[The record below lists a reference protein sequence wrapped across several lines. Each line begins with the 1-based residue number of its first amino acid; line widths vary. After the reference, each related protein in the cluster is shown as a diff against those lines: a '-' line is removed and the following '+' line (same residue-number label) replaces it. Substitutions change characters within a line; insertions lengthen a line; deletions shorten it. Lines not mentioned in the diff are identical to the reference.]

1 MAGENL
7 IDILEY
13 NEAKRMIDL
22 PIIDKNHRILEDAT
36 RRVDDSVLICENPEI
51 QLNQIR
57 TEVFFLMPDFLVNP
71 EDKELKYLKK
81 MIELN
86 INNFEKLCKNLN
98 DFVQKISGSLNNLNK
113 PSLDLKKEINSIIK
127 KFEDTIKGLCAPLI
141 SQREGINTIDTTI
154 LTEEQKRELEAD
166 KIIIDKEINQFLEE
180 SDKLNK
186 NYHILFSQMLESIKI
201 ICDTINDIPIPVQE
215 LQNEV
220 EEGLSKFEEFLESI
234 NDENKVQN
242 FNNIIAEVNIFY
254 DAMKKKADNIKL
266 NTQNKCNILDNQYK
280 KRHESFDK
288 LKIKVRENIEKLT
301 VKAEKI
307 KFDIINIR
315 EKYKQKKIELPQMTL
330 SEIIML

>member
-113 PSLDLKKEINSIIK
+113 PSLDLKKEI
-127 KFEDTIKGLCAPLI
+127 T
-141 SQREGINTIDTTI
+141 
-154 LTEEQKRELEAD
+154 
-166 KIIIDKEINQFLEE
+166 
-180 SDKLNK
+180 
-186 NYHILFSQMLESIKI
+186 LF
-201 ICDTINDIPIPVQE
+201 
-215 LQNEV
+215 
-220 EEGLSKFEEFLESI
+220 
-234 NDENKVQN
+234 
-242 FNNIIAEVNIFY
+242 FN
-254 DAMKKKADNIKL
+254 L
-266 NTQNKCNILDNQYK
+266 
-280 KRHESFDK
+280 
-288 LKIKVRENIEKLT
+288 
-301 VKAEKI
+301 
-307 KFDIINIR
+307 
-315 EKYKQKKIELPQMTL
+315 
-330 SEIIML
+330 

>member
-154 LTEEQKRELEAD
+154 LTEEQKRELE
-166 KIIIDKEINQFLEE
+166 KEN
-180 SDKLNK
+180 
-186 NYHILFSQMLESIKI
+186 
-201 ICDTINDIPIPVQE
+201 
-215 LQNEV
+215 
-220 EEGLSKFEEFLESI
+220 
-234 NDENKVQN
+234 
-242 FNNIIAEVNIFY
+242 
-254 DAMKKKADNIKL
+254 
-266 NTQNKCNILDNQYK
+266 
-280 KRHESFDK
+280 
-288 LKIKVRENIEKLT
+288 
-301 VKAEKI
+301 
-307 KFDIINIR
+307 
-315 EKYKQKKIELPQMTL
+315 
-330 SEIIML
+330 